1 MKCISCET
9 EINPQWKHA
18 IDMNVCPFCGKTIV
32 EEHLKNLLSTLR
44 ETMDALQTYP
54 AELNDWMLSNYSFIK
69 TDSPDIGKYM
79 PSDMLQEL
87 KKMEEEKDFLKRKD
101 AQNQKFTVKVQTEAG
116 EEEVVAEKIQ
126 SEDRTNSFFK
136 RAEVIKP
143 ASGNQS
149 ASQTSNSQAFQS
161 PAEKTQHLKKVAQQ
175 IKREGAQGVNISGVA
190 MALPAEMLEQ
200 ADPEAVAEYE
210 SLMSGN
216 EVGSSLNGGSED
228 DVPMHILAA
237 NQAIAARKGNTSSH
251 NAADLLK
258 LQQMQERVKQSRENF
273 ESGENRGSKGG
284 GFSRA

>member
-18 IDMNVCPFCGKTIV
+18 IDMNVCPFCGEEIV

-44 ETMDALQTYP
+44 TTMEALQAYP
-54 AELNDWMLSNYSFIK
+54 DELNDWMLSNYSYIK

-79 PSDMLQEL
+79 PEEMLQEL
-87 KKMEEEKDFLKRKD
+87 RKVEDEKDFQRRKE

-126 SEDRTNSFFK
+126 SEERTNSFFK
-136 RAEVIKP
+136 RAEVIRSAP
-143 ASGNQS
+143 GNQPATQASG
-149 ASQTSNSQAFQS
+149 SQNFQS
-161 PAEKTQHLKKVAQQ
+161 PAEKTQHLKNVFQQ
-175 IKREGAQGVNISGVA
+175 IKKAGSQGVTMGGAA
-190 MALPAEMLEQ
+190 MSIPAEMLEQ

-210 SLMSGN
+210 SLMSGG
-216 EVGSSLNGGSED
+216 EVGSSLGSGNDD

-237 NQAIAARKGNTSSH
+237 NQAIAARKGGNSQH